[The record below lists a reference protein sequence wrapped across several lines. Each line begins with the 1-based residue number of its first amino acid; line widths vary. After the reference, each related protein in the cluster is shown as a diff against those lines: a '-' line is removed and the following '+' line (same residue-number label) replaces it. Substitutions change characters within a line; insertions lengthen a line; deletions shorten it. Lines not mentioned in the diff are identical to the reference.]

1 MSFHCIACNS
11 DKGISHRLKDAKA
24 GNLILITCCQNCG
37 LVQLKDVPNELVLGP
52 PSLQKI
58 TPSSRRNR
66 KN

>member
-1 MSFHCIACNS
+1 M
-11 DKGISHRLKDAKA
+11 KDAKA
-24 GNLILITCCQNCG
+24 GNLILIACCQNCG